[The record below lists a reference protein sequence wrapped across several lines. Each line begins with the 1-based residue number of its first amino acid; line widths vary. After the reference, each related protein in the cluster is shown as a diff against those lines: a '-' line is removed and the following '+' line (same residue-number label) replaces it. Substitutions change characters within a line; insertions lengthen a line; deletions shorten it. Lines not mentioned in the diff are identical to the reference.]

1 MTRRLLIIA
10 ALATALFQSCG
21 DGFKTSE
28 DGFKTSEDG
37 FKTSED
43 GLKYKIH
50 TSKKIKVGDFVTL
63 NMVYRT
69 DSDSVLFDTYRIG
82 ETILFKVKEPSFKGD
97 LMHGLTLLSESD
109 SATFLINADS
119 LFEKTIPF
127 QRPAFIAAGSMLTFQ
142 IKIEKVQSK
151 KQMEDEM
158 QAEAAKKA
166 TVEKA
171 NINKYIADNKLT
183 TVITASGVQYVIT
196 KKGTTKKASFGDTVM
211 VQYTGR
217 LLNGFKF
224 DSSYPVGK
232 PLEYPLGQVGMIK
245 GWDEILQ
252 IMGKG
257 AKATVIIPYAMAYGG
272 REMGNGAIPAY
283 STLVFEME
291 LVGIKK
297 AKK

>member
-28 DGFKTSEDG
+28 DG
-37 FKTSED
+37 
-43 GLKYKIH
+43 LKYKIH
-50 TSKKIKVGDFVTL
+50 TSNEGEKIKVGDFVTL

-69 DSDSVLFDTYRIG
+69 DSDSVLFDTYKIG
-82 ETILFKVKEPSFKGD
+82 QAVKLMVVEPSFKGD
-97 LMHGLTLLSESD
+97 LMHGLTLLSEAD

-119 LFEKTIPF
+119 LFEKTFRF

-142 IKIEKVQSK
+142 VKIEKVQTK

-166 TVEKA
+166 TEEKA
-171 NINKYIADNKLT
+171 NINKYIGDNKLT
-183 TVITASGVQYVIT
+183 TVITASGIQYVIT
-196 KKGTTKKASFGDTVM
+196 KEGSTEKALVGDTVM

-224 DSSYPVGK
+224 DSSYPAGK
-232 PLEYPLGQVGMIK
+232 PLEFPVGQGVVIK

-252 IMGKG
+252 IMSKG
-257 AKATVIIPYAMAYGG
+257 AKATVIIPSALAYGAS
-272 REMGNGAIPAY
+272 EMGNGAIPAF
-283 STLVFEME
+283 STLVFDME